1 MNIEITKQQGV
12 TIVQIQGEIDLYN
25 APTLQK
31 AIGEK
36 IDEGEKKILI
46 DLQECTYVDS
56 SGLGCFISIMKRLA
70 TVKGAI
76 KVANA
81 KENITNLFK
90 VARLTAMFGVYS
102 SVDEA
107 IAILS
112 EVEETL
118 SKR

>member
-46 DLQECTYVDS
+46 L
-56 SGLGCFISIMKRLA
+56 I
-70 TVKGAI
+70 
-76 KVANA
+76 
-81 KENITNLFK
+81 NLF
-90 VARLTAMFGVYS
+90 ANGFL
-102 SVDEA
+102 
-107 IAILS
+107 
-112 EVEETL
+112 
-118 SKR
+118 